1 MYTCYDY
8 SIFILYDITMAYE
21 LLFVVECSRTANVL
35 ESCLRGQNMDCM
47 AAHAC
52 ADTRQ
57 IDMLS
62 IKYVYAYHVLSQ
74 FYHNNN
80 QVYL

>member
-8 SIFILYDITMAYE
+8 SIFILYDITMAYQ
-21 LLFVVECSRTANVL
+21 LLFVVECSRTANVP
-35 ESCLRGQNMDCM
+35 ESCLRGQNMNCM

-57 IDMLS
+57 IYVVYKICLCLS
-62 IKYVYAYHVLSQ
+62 CLFTIIS
-74 FYHNNN
+74 NNN
-80 QVYL
+80 QVHL